1 MKKRAVV
8 KIAVIVEFN
17 IIPLGKGISVSKF
30 LAPAL
35 KEFDKRKVKYE
46 ITPMCTIFEA
56 KNIEEAFD
64 LVRVTHEAVFKTG
77 VKRVVTTVKIDD
89 RRDVKEGMEE
99 KVKSLKK
106 AIKKT

>member
-1 MKKRAVV
+1 MAVV
-8 KIAVIVEFN
+8 KTVVIVEFN
-17 IIPLGKGISVSKF
+17 VIPLGKGISVSEF

-35 KEFDKRKVKYE
+35 KELDKLGVRYN

-56 KNIEEAFD
+56 ESVKKAFNV
-64 LVRVTHEAVFKTG
+64 VRIAHETVFKAE
-77 VKRVVTTVKIDD
+77 VKRIVTTVRIDE
-89 RRDVKEGMEE
+89 RRDVKKGRGMEE